1 MRVNYH
7 KFVLNV
13 YKTKEVIMVNVNIRM
28 DNELKEQFSDFCS
41 NIGLSMSS
49 LFNVFAKKV
58 VKEKKVPFDLTYNE
72 DPFYSE
78 SNMKWLDKAT
88 KQFQNVQIVTKTMDE
103 LEAIANG

>member
-1 MRVNYH
+1 
-7 KFVLNV
+7 
-13 YKTKEVIMVNVNIRM
+13 MVNVNIRM

-58 VKEKKVPFDLTYNE
+58 VKEKKVPFDLVYNS

-78 SNMKWLDKAT
+78 SNLKALGEAT
-88 KQFQNVQIVTKTMDE
+88 KQYHSGQIITKTFED

>member
-1 MRVNYH
+1 
-7 KFVLNV
+7 
-13 YKTKEVIMVNVNIRM
+13 MVNVNIRM

-58 VKEKKVPFDLTYNE
+58 VKEKKVPFDLVYNS

-78 SNMKWLDKAT
+78 SNLKALDEAT
-88 KQFQNVQIVTKTMDE
+88 RQYHSGQITTKTFEE
-103 LEAIANG
+103 LEAVANG

>member
-1 MRVNYH
+1 
-7 KFVLNV
+7 
-13 YKTKEVIMVNVNIRM
+13 MVNVNIRM

-78 SNMKWLDKAT
+78 SNMKWLEKSI
-88 KQFQNVQIVTKTMDE
+88 KQIEEGKYSAHEIIEV
-103 LEAIANG
+103 

>member
-1 MRVNYH
+1 
-7 KFVLNV
+7 
-13 YKTKEVIMVNVNIRM
+13 MVNVNIRM
-28 DNELKEQFSDFCS
+28 DDTLKEQFSDFCD

-58 VKEKKVPFDLTYNE
+58 VKEKRVPFELTYNE

-78 SNMKWLDKAT
+78 SNMKALDEAT
-88 KQFQNVQIVTKTMDE
+88 RQFQNGQIVTKTMEE

>member
-1 MRVNYH
+1 
-7 KFVLNV
+7 
-13 YKTKEVIMVNVNIRM
+13 MVNVNIRM
-28 DNELKEQFSDFCS
+28 DNELKEQFADFCD

-88 KQFQNVQIVTKTMDE
+88 KQFQNGQIVTKTMDE

>member
-1 MRVNYH
+1 
-7 KFVLNV
+7 
-13 YKTKEVIMVNVNIRM
+13 MVNVNIRM
-28 DNELKEQFSDFCS
+28 DDTLKEQFSDFCS

-58 VKEKKVPFDLTYNE
+58 VKEKRVPFDLTYNE

-78 SNMKWLDKAT
+78 SNMKALDEAT
-88 KQFQNVQIVTKTMDE
+88 RQFKNGQIVTKTMEE

>member
-1 MRVNYH
+1 
-7 KFVLNV
+7 
-13 YKTKEVIMVNVNIRM
+13 MVNVNIRM
-28 DNELKEQFSDFCS
+28 EDSVKEEFSKFCN

-58 VKEKKVPFDLTYNE
+58 VKEKKVPFELTYNE

-78 SNMKWLDKAT
+78 ANMKALDEAT
-88 KQFQNVQIVTKTMDE
+88 KQYHSGQIVTKTMEE

>member
-1 MRVNYH
+1 M
-7 KFVLNV
+7 
-13 YKTKEVIMVNVNIRM
+13 EVIRVNVNIRM
-28 DNELKEQFSDFCS
+28 DNELKEQFADFCD

-78 SNMKWLDKAT
+78 SNMKWLEKSIKQIEEGKAHVHDIIET
-88 KQFQNVQIVTKTMDE
+88 
-103 LEAIANG
+103 